1 MISRPGHPWIPNQ
14 KGIRANLC
22 PPSAYSALDLGL
34 QPARARAGAKGGGWY
49 DLWVMNPD
57 RATALL
63 AVVRIISVLG
73 MALAIS
79 SGIFMLLG
87 GWILPALAAL
97 AAFLPFFFVMRFM
110 EKRAVR
116 GHTEP

>member
-1 MISRPGHPWIPNQ
+1 MNF
-14 KGIRANLC
+14 RA
-22 PPSAYSALDLGL
+22 LG
-34 QPARARAGAKGGGWY
+34 AKAGAKGGDWY

-87 GWILPALAAL
+87 GWLLPAAGAM
-97 AAFLPFFFVMRFM
+97 ACFLPFFFVMRFM
-110 EKRAVR
+110 EKRAAR
-116 GHTEP
+116 EQR